1 MKKLCLLALAGA
13 MVVSL
18 GCAKRDQTPKNQFSE
33 DLKDAPEW
41 VMKECA
47 AFSGEKGQML
57 CGLGQME
64 GTNNMSLCR
73 TAAKERARTALA
85 RDFETSVRALFKSYQ
100 ANIGDVAG
108 AGEDEQKVVDAA
120 IQLTKTKLRGTRL
133 VDQWISPA
141 GRCFALIALD
151 SKAFTNNLRQMEQL
165 SAEVREKIEKHAEE
179 TWDELVEATK

>member
-1 MKKLCLLALAGA
+1 
-13 MVVSL
+13 
-18 GCAKRDQTPKNQFSE
+18 
-33 DLKDAPEW
+33 
-41 VMKECA
+41 MKECA
-47 AFSGEKGQML
+47 AFSGEKGNQL

-64 GTNNMSLCR
+64 GTNNLSLCR

-100 ANIGDVAG
+100 ANIGDLSQG
-108 AGEDEQKVVDAA
+108 AAEDEQKVIDAA

-133 VDQWISPA
+133 VDQWISGD

-151 SKAFTNNLRQMEQL
+151 SKAFISNLQQMDQL
-165 SAEVREKIEKHAEE
+165 SAEVRERIEKHADE